1 MLERT
6 LILIKHDG
14 IQRSLVGEIL
24 KRFEQRGMKIIGMK
38 MVLPTKEMTLKH
50 YVMTDAWIEKLGNN
64 TRNAAKA
71 KGIEMKETNKEIAER
86 VRNWNVDY
94 LTEGP
99 IIVMVFEGFHAIEI
113 GRKLVGHAEA
123 RQAEIGTIRGDFT
136 VESYEMADSNQRTI
150 RSIVHAS
157 GNKEEASN
165 EISLWFSEKELHSY
179 ERLDWKI
186 MHKH

>member
-38 MVLPTKEMTLKH
+38 MVLPTKEMALNH

-64 TRNAAKA
+64 TRSAAKS
-71 KGIEMKETNKEIAER
+71 KGIELKETNREIAER
-86 VRNWNVDY
+86 VRQWNIDY

-99 IIVMVFEGFHAIEI
+99 IIALAFEGFHAIEI

-123 RQAEIGTIRGDFT
+123 RQAQIGTIRGDFT
-136 VESYEMADSNQRTI
+136 VESYEMADSKQRTI

-157 GNKEEASN
+157 GNLEEATN
-165 EISLWFSEKELHSY
+165 ELSLWFSAKELHEY